1 MVESLSERSENILH
15 AVISEYI
22 FTGEAV
28 GSRTISK
35 KYSIDLSPAS
45 IRNVMADLEELGLLN
60 QPHTSAGRIPTDDG
74 LRYYVDRI
82 LQTRK
87 LTKEEKET
95 IKSRYEPSNFE
106 IIDIMEETSRL
117 LSMFSRYAGVIL
129 APKFE
134 NMIFERI
141 ELVKLRENQILAVFV
156 SKTGMIQNRIVII
169 EEALSQ
175 DDLYQFSRYLNEIL
189 GNLTLEE
196 AKKKI
201 IDEMN
206 IEKNMY
212 DWLLSRALI
221 LSQKA
226 FNTDIEDGLFIDG
239 KYNILECREFCDVEK
254 MKSIFRAFEEK
265 SILVRLLDQAMESDG
280 IQIFI
285 GTENEFQ
292 EMHDC
297 SVVASPYTWRDST
310 IGTLGVIGPIR
321 MNYCD
326 IVPIVDYTA
335 KTVSRIMDARY

>member
-1 MVESLSERSENILH
+1 MDELLSERSEKILH
-15 AVISEYI
+15 AVINEFI
-22 FTGEAV
+22 FSGEPV

-45 IRNVMADLEELGLLN
+45 IRNVMADLEEFGMLC
-60 QPHTSAGRIPTDDG
+60 QPHTSAGRVPTEEG
-74 LRYYVDRI
+74 LRYYVDCI
-82 LQTRK
+82 LEIRK
-87 LTKEEKET
+87 LTDEEKET
-95 IKSRYEPSNFE
+95 IESIYEPSSFE

-134 NMIFERI
+134 NTIFERI
-141 ELVKLRENQILAVFV
+141 ELVKLRDNQILAVFV
-156 SKTGMIQNRIVII
+156 SKTGMIQNRIVTI
-169 EEALSQ
+169 EEDLSQ
-175 DDLYQFSRYLNEIL
+175 DDLYQFARYLNEIL

-201 IDEMN
+201 IGEMN
-206 IEKNMY
+206 KEKNMY
-212 DWLLSRALI
+212 DWLLSRALM

-226 FNTDIEDGLFIDG
+226 FNAETEDGLYIDG

-254 MKSIFRAFEEK
+254 MKAIFRAFEEK

-297 SVVASPYTWRDST
+297 SIVTSPYTWRDST

-335 KTVSRIMDARY
+335 KTVSRIMNARY